1 MLFRPKGSLA
11 TTVIVMKHEE
21 RAIAFTLAA
30 RFERLKP
37 AIHYVHR
44 AEPMSPTGIT

>member
-21 RAIAFTLAA
+21 CAIAFTLAA

-37 AIHYVHR
+37 AIHHR
-44 AEPMSPTGIT
+44 AEPMAPTGIT